1 MNGSLRAIARSM
13 TSTTHLFAALCLT
26 AGITA
31 CGSSATDIGD
41 VTVDGVSYHIAR
53 EGAEPAAG
61 VSTQMVIKP
70 NDGSKPDMVAGWV
83 GLATDSA
90 MAVPAKYDPNDG
102 DFDDDITVQS
112 PLPAGSMFYFVVTKT
127 GVATTGMIAFK

>member
-1 MNGSLRAIARSM
+1 MSGSLRAIAPAM
-13 TSTTHLFAALCLT
+13 TSTKLIAALCLT
-26 AGITA
+26 AGIAA

-83 GLATDSA
+83 GLATDTA
-90 MAVPAKYDPNDG
+90 MAVTAKYDPNDG

-112 PLPAGSMFYFVVTKT
+112 PLPAGSMFYITVTKT
-127 GVATTGMIAFK
+127 GVATTGFIAFK